1 MHKYLKMASE
11 NWDHFL
17 KGETLE
23 LIYNLMDEDALYTF
37 SENGTDIVVREV
49 GFLFDLTIIVCFF

>member
-1 MHKYLKMASE
+1 MASE
-11 NWDHFL
+11 NGDHFL

-23 LIYNLMDEDALYTF
+23 LIYNLMDEDALDSF
-37 SENGTDIVVREV
+37 SENGTDIVVRKV